1 MDIEFD
7 FTNKTAL
14 VVGGSRGIGRQVV
27 QDLLRSGAEVFY
39 ISREKDPT
47 SEATH
52 LKCDLLEEHQIYNAF
67 SMITNLDFLINVAAI
82 NFCKKI
88 EDIEIDEWDRV
99 LATNLRSFYLTCKLA
114 VEKMKPNKTGKIVN
128 VSSIAG
134 RNKSIVSGV
143 HYTASKAG
151 IIGLTRQLAHEV
163 SPHGININVV
173 CPSQTLTDMLKQS
186 MSEADLKKLSA
197 EIPLR
202 RLATPS
208 EQSLPILFLCSEA
221 SSYMTG
227 CALDING
234 GQL

>member
-88 EDIEIDEWDRV
+88 EDIEVDEWDRV

-197 EIPLR
+197 GIPLR
-202 RLATPS
+202 RIATPS
-208 EQSLPILFLCSEA
+208 EQSLPILFLWFRSFIIYDWLCFG
-221 SSYMTG
+221 Y
-227 CALDING
+227 
-234 GQL
+234 